1 MTAANGEP
9 GLGGHV
15 EVDFDADDLGPA
27 GRLRRLLAGRFG
39 RMVLPAV
46 ILQSVLVGGGYA
58 SGREVV
64 EFGGRFGALGWAS
77 VLAIFLGFTV
87 ISILVFELARIAE
100 TYEYKSFM
108 QTLIGRFWPVFDLLF
123 AAMAVLI
130 IAVMASAAGNIL
142 ETTLGVPYLASIA
155 AILAVVGTL
164 LYKGSDVIEAF
175 KTVGSAGLYGG
186 FLLFAAIV
194 LFQRGGDAAAAFQIG
209 SGAFPE
215 GANLGSAFGAGILY
229 VGYNLAVYPAVL
241 FVLHRQTRTRETV
254 LSGVLAGAVM
264 TLPFLLTY
272 VSVLAFYPNPE
283 VLDAAVPW
291 LAMLDAT
298 APTWIVGLYGLVVGW
313 TLLETSLGLIHALL
327 DRVDT
332 DLARIDAGPLA
343 DRDGLSPRESGVV
356 GAAIL
361 LGAAVLSQVG
371 IIALIAT
378 GYTIMAYA
386 FIAIFALPLLTVGL
400 GRILEA
406 HDLLGPARN
415 ALGRGEGD
423 VP

>member
-9 GLGGHV
+9 GLG
-15 EVDFDADDLGPA
+15 EVDVSIDADGLGPMA
-27 GRLRRLLAGRFG
+27 RLRRLLAGRFG

-87 ISILVFELARIAE
+87 TSILVFELARVAE

-108 QTLIGRFWPVFDLLF
+108 QTLIGRFWPAFDLLF

-142 ETTLGVPYLASIA
+142 ETTVGVPYLASIA
-155 AILAVVGTL
+155 AILAVVGFL

-186 FLLFAAIV
+186 FLLFAGLV
-194 LFQRGGDAAAAFQIG
+194 LLQRGGDAAAAFQIG
-209 SGAFPE
+209 SGAFPH
-215 GANLGSAFGAGILY
+215 GATLASAFGAGVLY

-241 FVLHRQTRTRETV
+241 FVLHRQTETRETV
-254 LSGVLAGAVM
+254 LAGVLAGAVM

-272 VSVLAFYPNPE
+272 VCVLAFYPNPA

-332 DLARIDAGPLA
+332 DLARIDAGPLE
-343 DRDGLSPRESGVV
+343 DRDGLTPRESGLV
-356 GAAIL
+356 GAGIL
-361 LGAAVLSQVG
+361 LGAALLSQVG
-371 IIALIAT
+371 IISLIAT
-378 GYTIMAYA
+378 GYTAMAYA

-406 HDLLGPARN
+406 HDLLEPAR
-415 ALGRGEGD
+415 ALLGRGERD
-423 VP
+423 VQ